1 VADAPDDAVDRL
13 YGVALDEFV
22 PARDALARELRDEG
36 RRGEAAAVK
45 ALAKPSVAAWA
56 VNQAVRTQRGA
67 ARELWRAGDDLAA
80 AQAAVLEG
88 RGSGADLRAR
98 RRARAGGPRARAQA
112 GRRARREGRARPR
125 RRRGAHGAGRRAPRR
140 GPRSRARRD
149 AGAGRRARR
158 AARARALTGAC
169 RWLHSG

>member
-1 VADAPDDAVDRL
+1 MADAPDDAVDRL

-88 RGSGADLRAR
+88 RGSGADLRA
-98 RRARAGGPRARAQA
+98 AGE
-112 GRRARREGRARPR
+112 RERKAVEALV
-125 RRRGAHGAGRRAPRR
+125 GAA
-140 GPRSRARRD
+140 
-149 AGAGRRARR
+149 
-158 AARARALTGAC
+158 
-169 RWLHSG
+169 